1 MKKNIKILVVEDDI
15 AIRDLISI
23 NLEIYGYNV
32 ITAEDGEDGKEK
44 FDSNEIDL
52 VLLDVMLPK
61 IDGFE
66 LISIIKTKDI
76 PVIFITAKDSVMDRV
91 KGLRLGADDYL
102 VKPFESIE
110 LLARIEAVLRR
121 YNKNDNNDKSCDIIK
136 FKNIEIDID
145 KRLIT
150 LDGNQVDITL
160 KEFELMI
167 LFLNNCNIALSRD
180 QILNKVWG
188 YNYYG
193 GTRTVD
199 IHIQRLRDK
208 LNLKDNIKTVY
219 KVGYRFEK

>member
-1 MKKNIKILVVEDDI
+1 MKKNMKILVVEDDI

-32 ITAEDGEDGKEK
+32 IVAEDGEDGEEK
-44 FDSNEIDL
+44 FHSNEIDL

-66 LISIIKTKDI
+66 LISSIKTKDI

-110 LLARIEAVLRR
+110 LLARIEAVARR
-121 YNKNDNNDKSCDIIK
+121 YNKNNENGKSFNIIK
-136 FKNIEIDID
+136 FKNIEIDTD
-145 KRLIT
+145 KRIIT

-167 LFLNNCNIALSRD
+167 LFLNNCSIALSRD
-180 QILNKVWG
+180 QILDKVWG